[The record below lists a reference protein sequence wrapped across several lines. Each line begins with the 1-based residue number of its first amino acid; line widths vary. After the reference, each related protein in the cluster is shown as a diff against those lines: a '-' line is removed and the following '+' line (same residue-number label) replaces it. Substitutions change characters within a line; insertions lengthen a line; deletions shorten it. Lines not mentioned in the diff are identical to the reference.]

1 MLNIHEELITR
12 RKITQSP
19 RCISSATLNIQ
30 ERKNQIKK
38 YWDVAKSSMI
48 KKMYH
53 INQIKKTKSWM
64 TYTNKD
70 HNADGDMLQTTIQS
84 KMNTESDGN
93 QKDKIPGRNN
103 LDLSYE

>member
-1 MLNIHEELITR
+1 
-12 RKITQSP
+12 
-19 RCISSATLNIQ
+19 
-30 ERKNQIKK
+30 
-38 YWDVAKSSMI
+38 
-48 KKMYH
+48 
-53 INQIKKTKSWM
+53 M